1 MLRRVVACRKFKN
14 FYYLCTVME
23 TVQFGDLLPVFNGDA
38 AGAPLVIA
46 GPCSAE
52 SRDKVLETAQ
62 RLKAQ
67 GVEIFRAGLWKPRTR
82 PGVFEGV
89 GDRGIGW
96 LKAVKAETGMKVLTE
111 VGNAAHASLAVRAGL
126 DGIWLGA
133 RTVANPFAVQEIA
146 QELKRL
152 KATDLT
158 VLVKNPVNP
167 DLELWIG
174 ALERLYRA
182 GICRLGAV
190 HRGFSSYLPGRW
202 RNPPQWAIPIEL
214 HHRLPDLPL
223 LHDPSHCSGK
233 AAEVPE
239 LARKAMKLGFSG
251 LMIESHIRPEEA
263 LSDAGQQITPEE
275 VGRLLRSLPSVNS
288 ATDSNETLQ
297 ELRERIDA
305 LDSELLQV
313 LAKRMEACREIGMLK
328 QREGMPVVQ
337 PERYA
342 ALLGEKIAEGD
353 RLGIDPAFLRRLF
366 SEIHAAS
373 VDLQLN
379 LGPKETK

>member
-1 MLRRVVACRKFKN
+1 MK
-14 FYYLCTVME
+14 TE
-23 TVQFGDLLPVFNGDA
+23 QFGDLKPLFGGSPMCS
-38 AGAPLVIA
+38 PLVIA

-52 SRDKVLETAQ
+52 TKESVLEAAR

-67 GVEIFRAGLWKPRTR
+67 GVETFRAGLWKPRTR
-82 PGVFEGV
+82 PGAFEGV
-89 GDRGIGW
+89 GSRGLGW
-96 LKAVKAETGMKVLTE
+96 LKAVKAETGMKVITE
-111 VGNAAHASLAVRAGL
+111 VGNGAHAAMAIRAGL
-126 DGIWLGA
+126 DGVWLGA

-146 QELKRL
+146 DELKRL
-152 KATDLT
+152 GATDIT

-174 ALERLYRA
+174 ALERLYQA
-182 GICRLGAV
+182 GIRRLGAV

-214 HHRLPDLPL
+214 HHRLPQLPL

-251 LMIESHIRPEEA
+251 LMIESHIRPCDA
-263 LSDAGQQITPEE
+263 LSDAPQQITPEE
-275 VGRLLRSLPSVNS
+275 VGQLLRSLPAAKAKAPDN
-288 ATDSNETLQ
+288 DSLHA
-297 ELRERIDA
+297 LRERIDA

-313 LAKRMEACREIGMLK
+313 LAKRMEACREIGIYK
-328 QREGMPVVQ
+328 QQQGMPVVQ
-337 PERYA
+337 PDRYA
-342 ALLGEKIAEGD
+342 SLLGDKIAEGSQ
-353 RLGIDPAFLRRLF
+353 LGLDPEFLRRLF

-379 LGPKETK
+379 LPQETK

>member
-1 MLRRVVACRKFKN
+1 
-14 FYYLCTVME
+14 ME
-23 TVQFGDLLPVFNGDA
+23 TEHFGDLLPLFNSEA
-38 AGAPLVIA
+38 IPTPVVIA

-52 SRDKVLETAQ
+52 SKESVLETAR
-62 RLKAQ
+62 RLKDQ
-67 GVEIFRAGLWKPRTR
+67 GVNIFRAGLWKPRTH

-89 GDRGIGW
+89 GNRGISW
-96 LKAVKAETGMKVLTE
+96 LKAVKAETGMMVLTE
-111 VGNAAHASLAVRAGL
+111 AGNSAHAALAVRNGL

-146 QELKRL
+146 MELKRL
-152 KATDLT
+152 KATDIT
-158 VLVKNPVNP
+158 VLVKNPINP

-182 GICRLGAV
+182 DIRRLGAV
-190 HRGFSSYLPGRW
+190 HRGFSSYMPGRW

-214 HHRLPDLPL
+214 HRRLPNLPL

-251 LMIESHIRPEEA
+251 LMIESHIKPKEA
-263 LSDAGQQITPEE
+263 LSDAEQQITPEE
-275 VGRLLRSLPSVNS
+275 VGSLLHSLPFVNS
-288 ATDSNETLQ
+288 IQDSNETLH
-297 ELRERIDA
+297 ELRERIDI

-313 LAKRMEACREIGMLK
+313 LAKRMEACREIGLLK

-337 PERYA
+337 PDRYA
-342 ALLGEKIAEGD
+342 TLLGEKISEGI
-353 RLGIDPAFLRRLF
+353 RLGIDPVFLHRLF

-379 LGPKETK
+379 ISKF